1 MQLKEKILIG
11 FVLLLFTLIIIS
23 ESRQQKINWYP
34 SFAISHK
41 IPYGSYIAYRE
52 AKDYFAD
59 NFKTVRV
66 SPYVYLSQ
74 NPGAKG
80 TFVFYNSDISFGK
93 TALNALLNWVKKGNN
108 LLIAAQN
115 IEPALLDSLH
125 LEYRVFISN
134 NFKEPLMLDF
144 DNPILMMSDTVK
156 FDKYGYAT
164 VFSHTDS
171 VDTAKYTK
179 LGHFINKQ
187 QAKTDILKTDI
198 NFIDIAY
205 GKGHIMMH
213 SFPYVFTNY
222 FILQPH
228 NLSYYNGLLS
238 YINLKKPV
246 YWAVNVQNGA
256 TSNGI
261 FKYIIENPGFLWAY
275 RLLFIGLL
283 LYILF
288 EGKRKQ
294 RAIPVVKP
302 PKNETLDFTKTIAD
316 MYVENKE
323 HKRIALLHI
332 KHFLDFVRY
341 QLHIDILQ
349 NWDVLIKKIAQKTKT
364 DTAEVEKLFNM
375 IENIQNQQ
383 DIEPETVLKLE
394 KQIEKIKY

>member
-1 MQLKEKILIG
+1 MQLKDKILIG
-11 FVLLLFTLIIIS
+11 FVLLLFSLIIIS
-23 ESRQQKINWYP
+23 ENRQQKINWYP
-34 SFAISHK
+34 SFAVSHK
-41 IPYGSYIAYRE
+41 IPYGSYVAYQE
-52 AKDYFAD
+52 AKDFFGD
-59 NFKTVRV
+59 DFKTVRV
-66 SPYVYLSQ
+66 SPYVYLAK

-93 TALNALLNWVKKGNN
+93 TALKALLNWVKEGNN

-125 LEYRVFISN
+125 LDYRIFVN
-134 NFKEPLMLDF
+134 KNFKEALMLDF
-144 DNPILMMSDTVK
+144 DNPHLKSSDTVK
-156 FDKYGYAT
+156 FDKSSYAYVFKPIDT
-164 VFSHTDS
+164 VNTG
-171 VDTAKYTK
+171 KYTK
-179 LGHFINKQ
+179 LGHFLNTQ
-187 QAKTDILKTDI
+187 QAKTDILKSDI
-198 NFIDIAY
+198 NFIDISY
-205 GKGHIMMH
+205 GKGHIMLH

-222 FILQPH
+222 FILQPY
-228 NLSYYNGLLS
+228 NLSYFNGLLS

-256 TSNGI
+256 SSNGI

-294 RAIPVVKP
+294 RALPVVEP

-316 MYVENKE
+316 MYIENNE

-349 NWDVLIKKIAQKTKT
+349 NRDVLIKKIAQKTKT
-364 DTAEVEKLFNM
+364 DITEVEKLFDM
-375 IENIQNQQ
+375 IETIQNQK
-383 DIEPETVLKLE
+383 DIKPETILILE